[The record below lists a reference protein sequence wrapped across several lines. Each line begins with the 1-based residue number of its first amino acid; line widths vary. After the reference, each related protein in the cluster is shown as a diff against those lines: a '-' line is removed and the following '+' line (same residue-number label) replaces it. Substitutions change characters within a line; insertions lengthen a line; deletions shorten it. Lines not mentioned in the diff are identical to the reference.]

1 MARRPSDEI
10 ETLLGRVEANLRRAF
25 MESVYEIRDRAQVER
40 VADRLR
46 QGDVEGALR
55 ALYLNPDAYQRL
67 DRAIRETYIT
77 GGNRAVADM
86 QPVRDREGGKLV
98 IRFDARNP
106 SAEAWLADRSSS
118 RIVEITDDQRE
129 AVRQAMRRGMEAG
142 VNPRVTA
149 IDIVGQRD
157 PQTGRR
163 QGGIIGLTTQQEGYV
178 ARARA
183 ELASGEA
190 EQMRRYL
197 GRARRDR
204 SFDPIVRTAIGQEKP
219 VSIANADRL
228 ISRYKDR
235 LLALRGETIARTES
249 LAALNASRHE
259 AYRQAIEKGD
269 VTPQQIRK
277 TWVATKDN
285 RTRDSHR
292 EIDRDTVGYN
302 ERFRNGLLYPHEP
315 NAPAEEVINCR
326 CRLNYRIDYFANLR

>member
-1 MARRPSDEI
+1 MVRRTSDEI

-67 DRAIRETYIT
+67 DRAIRDTYIS

-86 QPVRDREGGKLV
+86 QPVRDREAGKLV
-98 IRFDARNP
+98 IRFATRNP

-142 VNPRVTA
+142 HTPRGTA
-149 IDIVGQRD
+149 IDIGGQRD

-178 ARARA
+178 ARARG

-204 SFDPIVRTAIGQEKP
+204 SFDPVVRTAI
-219 VSIANADRL
+219 
-228 ISRYKDR
+228 
-235 LLALRGETIARTES
+235 
-249 LAALNASRHE
+249 
-259 AYRQAIEKGD
+259 
-269 VTPQQIRK
+269 
-277 TWVATKDN
+277 
-285 RTRDSHR
+285 
-292 EIDRDTVGYN
+292 
-302 ERFRNGLLYPHEP
+302 
-315 NAPAEEVINCR
+315 
-326 CRLNYRIDYFANLR
+326 

>member
-25 MESVYEIRDRAQVER
+25 MESVYEIRNRAQVER
-40 VADRLR
+40 VAERLR

-67 DRAIRETYIT
+67 ARAIRETYIT

-86 QPVRDREGGKLV
+86 QPVRDREGGRLV
-98 IRFDARNP
+98 IRFDTRNP
-106 SAEAWLADRSSS
+106 TAEAWIADRSST
-118 RIVEITDDQRE
+118 RIVEITEDQRE

-163 QGGIIGLTTQQEGYV
+163 QRAILGLTTQQEGYV
-178 ARARA
+178 ARARG

-204 SFDPIVRTAIGQEKP
+204 SFDPIVRSAIEQEKP
-219 VSIANADRL
+219 VSVANVDRL
-228 ISRYKDR
+228 VSRYKDR
-235 LLALRGETIARTES
+235 LLTLRG
-249 LAALNASRHE
+249 
-259 AYRQAIEKGD
+259 
-269 VTPQQIRK
+269 
-277 TWVATKDN
+277 
-285 RTRDSHR
+285 
-292 EIDRDTVGYN
+292 
-302 ERFRNGLLYPHEP
+302 
-315 NAPAEEVINCR
+315 
-326 CRLNYRIDYFANLR
+326 